1 MNIRRIGIFSVL
13 AMAAACSAAQA
24 RPCSKDI
31 DRTQARIDAKV
42 ESIAA
47 AGPFVP
53 PSLGAGMSVQPTPFA
68 MAEVEERMGEI
79 SRNKLDIVRDSMAK
93 ARAANAAGNE
103 RAGAR
108 ALAEVRRE
116 LR

>member
-1 MNIRRIGIFSVL
+1 MNTRRIGVL
-13 AMAAACSAAQA
+13 GVLTMAAACSAAQA

-31 DRTQARIDAKV
+31 DRMQARIDAKL

-53 PSLGAGMSVQPTPFA
+53 PSVGAGMSVQPTPFG
-68 MAEVEERMGEI
+68 MAKVEERMGEI
-79 SRNKLDIVRDSMAK
+79 SRNKVDMVRDSMAK
-93 ARAANAAGNE
+93 ARAANAAGHE
-103 RAGAR
+103 RACKQ
-108 ALAEVRRE
+108 ALAEVRHE